1 MECFKEHI
9 LTLLMCGEADDFNEL
24 PTPVKSAFSK
34 LYNNLNQSS
43 IKPVKKS
50 KRIDKDSKNY
60 NFDPE
65 KQTEPSDFDYSS
77 DITSEP
83 EIVALN

>member
-1 MECFKEHI
+1 MDCFKEHI

-24 PTPVKSAFSK
+24 PTPVKSAFTK
-34 LYNNLNQSS
+34 LYNKLNQSS

-50 KRIDKDSKNY
+50 KRIDEDSKNY

-65 KQTEPSDFDYSS
+65 VQSEPSDFDYSS
-77 DITSEP
+77 DSAGEP